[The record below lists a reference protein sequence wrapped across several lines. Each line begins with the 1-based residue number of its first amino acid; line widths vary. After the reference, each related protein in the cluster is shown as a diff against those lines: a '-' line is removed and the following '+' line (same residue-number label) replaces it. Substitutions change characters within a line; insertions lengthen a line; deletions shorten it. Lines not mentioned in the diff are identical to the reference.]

1 MTIEAKYFYEI
12 KTSEDLLTIVVKNNY
27 GQREFSQSYQNKTSV
42 TQELEALKNRM
53 NTNGVYSGGLFYP
66 KTGELVMEVT
76 DKPVRKKI
84 LVGDE
89 YLRS

>member
-27 GQREFSQSYQNKTSV
+27 GQREFSQNYRNKTSL
-42 TQELEALKNRM
+42 TQELDILKNRM
-53 NTNGVYSGGLFYP
+53 NTHGIYIGGLFYP
-66 KTGELVMEVT
+66 KTGELVVQVI